1 VKFHDGAPLTPAD
14 VADSLLHANPN
25 WRVRPVGDS
34 VVIETPAVAP
44 TLLFELAMPRN
55 SIVRHTRNGR
65 IEGTGPFLLQ
75 QWQPG
80 KTASLSSSEEYWSGR
95 PYLDSASITMG
106 QSLRDQQLALQ
117 LGKADVVE
125 LSPDLAAHN
134 AEAPGRARV
143 VASSPTDLV
152 AVVFAHNSETVSD
165 IRVRAAIALALDRNS
180 IQGVLLQKQGVPAA
194 SIMPG
199 WMSGYDFLFVS
210 SQDIGRARQLRAQAR
225 QNAPIILAY
234 DPADALL
241 KLIAERVALNAR
253 DAGLNVQAF
262 AAANGDARVV
272 RVKLPSTDPG
282 AAIVSLVRAL
292 AGSDPQ
298 LASDVPEQW
307 FTIDRDLMSQRWV
320 VPVVYIPEVF
330 GVAPTVRNWSE
341 TRDGSWRLEDVWVAQ
356 ETP

>member
-1 VKFHDGAPLTPAD
+1 
-14 VADSLLHANPN
+14 
-25 WRVRPVGDS
+25 
-34 VVIETPAVAP
+34 
-44 TLLFELAMPRN
+44 
-55 SIVRHTRNGR
+55 
-65 IEGTGPFLLQ
+65 
-75 QWQPG
+75 
-80 KTASLSSSEEYWSGR
+80 
-95 PYLDSASITMG
+95 
-106 QSLRDQQLALQ
+106 
-117 LGKADVVE
+117 
-125 LSPDLAAHN
+125 
-134 AEAPGRARV
+134 
-143 VASSPTDLV
+143 LV

-356 ETP
+356 EGP